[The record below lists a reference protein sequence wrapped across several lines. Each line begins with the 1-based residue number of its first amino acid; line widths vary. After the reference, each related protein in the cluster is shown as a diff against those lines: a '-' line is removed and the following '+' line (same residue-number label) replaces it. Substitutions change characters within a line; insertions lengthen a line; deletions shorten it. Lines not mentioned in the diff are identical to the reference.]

1 MLKPVAL
8 ITGATDG
15 IGKATAAALARKGF
29 TVVLLARSAAKAE
42 TVKDEI
48 GRATGATDLDHVV
61 ADFASLR
68 QVREAAETLRRK
80 YPRLDVLINNAGI
93 LAPRRV
99 ISEDGYELT
108 YQVNYLAH
116 FLLTQSLLDTLRNGE
131 RSRIINLSSNV
142 YNLGKLDRENLQGE
156 RKFSPIG
163 AYAASKLFMLMFS
176 IELAERLRGTRITA
190 NAVHPG
196 VVRTPMLANA
206 QGLFKLI
213 AYLALPFSVSPEK
226 GAATSVHLASSSE
239 TERLSG
245 LYFVNSKPQK
255 IKSKFEAKQYRE
267 LLWQLSMDN
276 LQKAAG

>member
-29 TVVLLARSAAKAE
+29 TVVLHARNAAKAE

-48 GRATGATDLDHVV
+48 RRATGATDLDHVV

-93 LAPRRV
+93 FAPRRV

-116 FLLTQSLLDTLRNGE
+116 FFLTQSLLDMLRNGSQ
-131 RSRIINLSSNV
+131 SRIINLSSNV

-156 RKFSPIG
+156 RKFSGIG

-176 IELAERLRGTRITA
+176 IELAERLRGTQVTA

-206 QGLFKLI
+206 QGLFRLI
-213 AYLALPFSVSPEK
+213 AYLASPFAVSPEK
-226 GAATSVHLASSSE
+226 GAATSVHLASSPE
-239 TERLSG
+239 AARLSG

-255 IKSKFEAKQYRE
+255 VKTKFEAKQYRE
-267 LLWQLSMDN
+267 LLWQLSTES
-276 LQKAAG
+276 LQRASG